1 MTTMNKTRVGSLV
14 LFLAGAYGLILSLQL
29 PMGKWNAPGAGA
41 FPLIVSILLTI
52 SGIGIF
58 VFAREKVE
66 INWRELAKEQWTPFQ
81 IVSTTAAFILA
92 LDKLGYLLASTLYV
106 FALLFWVS
114 RYKVWVAIGL
124 SILIG
129 LGSWYVFGRLFGTP
143 LPEGILSF

>member
-1 MTTMNKTRVGSLV
+1 MNKTRAGSLV
-14 LFLAGAYGLILSLQL
+14 LFLAGAYGLILSLRL
-29 PMGKWNAPGAGA
+29 PMGKWTEPGAGA

-58 VFAREKVE
+58 LSAREKIE

-81 IVSTTAAFILA
+81 IVSLTAAFILT

-114 RYKVWVAIGL
+114 RYKMWMALGL
-124 SILIG
+124 ALLIG
-129 LGSWYVFGRLFGTP
+129 IGSWYVFGRLFATP
-143 LPEGILSF
+143 LPQGILGL

>member
-1 MTTMNKTRVGSLV
+1 MMTMNKTRAGSLV

-41 FPLIVSILLTI
+41 FPLVVSILLTI

-58 VFAREKVE
+58 LSAREKVE
-66 INWRELAKEQWTPFQ
+66 IKWRELAKEQWTPFQ
-81 IVSTTAAFILA
+81 IVALTAAFILT

-114 RYKVWVAIGL
+114 RYKMWMALGL
-124 SILIG
+124 ALLIG
-129 LGSWYVFGRLFGTP
+129 IGSWYVFGRLFETP
-143 LPEGILSF
+143 LPQGILGL